1 MEETI
6 YASFVNL
13 SDAERATGA
22 LLDHGLKSENIS
34 LLVHEDFVNEM
45 GQYCPSAELEL
56 VDFDLAKSGITTTT
70 IADASVG
77 ALKGS
82 GIGLGIGL
90 AVALASI
97 FIPGMG
103 LVLGS
108 GALAMAIVGAF
119 GATGA
124 GAVVGGILGFLKDQG
139 VPEDAI
145 VTYVENYEHGGA
157 VLSVS
162 THGIPSLEEI
172 EILLTKYN
180 AVNVCETH
188 PLVFR

>member
-1 MEETI
+1 MEETV
-6 YASFVNL
+6 YASFVKL
-13 SDAERATGA
+13 PDAERAAGA
-22 LLDHGLKSENIS
+22 LLDHGLKSDNIS
-34 LLVHEDFVNEM
+34 LLVHEDFVNEI

-70 IADASVG
+70 LADASVG

-90 AVALASI
+90 AVALASM
-97 FIPGMG
+97 FIPGIG
-103 LVLGS
+103 LVLG
-108 GALAMAIVGAF
+108 GGTLTMALVGAF

-139 VPEDAI
+139 IPDETI
-145 VTYVENYEHGGA
+145 VAYVDNYEHGGA

-162 THGIPSLEEI
+162 TDGVPSIEEI
-172 EILLTKYN
+172 EALLAKYN
-180 AVNVCETH
+180 AVNICETH